1 MLCQTAAPARPP
13 RALSQLTRRAS
24 ASARVRRGG
33 LYPAPSR
40 ALGFDLGEA
49 AADKLRPEAE
59 AQALVEDAASLLFA
73 QDALRG
79 PAAQA
84 YLALLQ
90 QIALKASPTRL
101 FTAYGAFF
109 RAQQAT
115 GARTF
120 ADHVVDEVIA
130 GKGNPLAETCARGA
144 REPSA
149 LELAAVR
156 ADMDLLQRLCVS
168 EATVLGWC
176 ERLAES
182 ATPRRKQPASWLA
195 AAEALG
201 AASSSAAA
209 SDGGSPRGAAED
221 ETAVFSNDTDVDAV
235 WAAFKSATRRDTL
248 AAPPRP
254 STRVALRDA
263 IAESWAWSDALPALA
278 RHWALHGVG
287 EVGARSV
294 LEWAGPKTKL
304 QGFQGFCGGVGAD
317 GAPTGRY
324 GGDDDAETLR
334 ALVGAGTAWTAS
346 EDAFAS
352 RPGAAAARA
361 AIVEEL
367 ASASPRH
374 VLVHGPPGVGKR
386 FAARSAI
393 GAGFERGARC
403 VRLGR
408 GDLRALPEILAE
420 VAAHPRASF
429 VLFLEMPLC
438 LTPYAE
444 FHNELTAALD
454 GGGGAWPRTRR
465 WWPPRSRR
473 PGSSRGSGTKARRS
487 RGGSD
492 ASSRWKRRS
501 DGGSRGSRVRVS

>member
-1 MLCQTAAPARPP
+1 
-13 RALSQLTRRAS
+13 
-24 ASARVRRGG
+24 VR
-33 LYPAPSR
+33 LVAPSR
-40 ALGFDLGEA
+40 ALGFDLGET
-49 AADKLRPEAE
+49 DGNKLRPEAE

-90 QIALKASPTRL
+90 QISLKASPTRL

-115 GARTF
+115 GARSF
-120 ADHVVDEVIA
+120 ADHIVDEVIA

-221 ETAVFSNDTDVDAV
+221 TDVNDTDVDAV

-254 STRVALRDA
+254 STRAALRDA

-278 RHWALHGVG
+278 RHWALYGVG

-294 LEWAGPKTKL
+294 LQWTGPKTKL
-304 QGFQGFCGGVGAD
+304 QGFCGGEGAD

-324 GGDDDAETLR
+324 GGDDDADTLR

-420 VAAHPRASF
+420 AAAHPRASF

-454 GGGGAWPRTRR
+454 GGGGGSWPANATLVATALA
-465 WWPPRSRR
+465 PTGLK
-473 PGSSRGSGTKARRS
+473 PGEKDEGASLAGRFGRVVAM
-487 RGGSD
+487 D
-492 ASSRWKRRS
+492 AE
-501 DGGSRGSRVRVS
+501 

>member
-1 MLCQTAAPARPP
+1 MLCQTAAPAPPP

-24 ASARVRRGG
+24 ASARVRRV
-33 LYPAPSR
+33 APSR

-182 ATPRRKQPASWLA
+182 ATRGASSRRPGSPPPRRSAPLPPRRRRATGVH
-195 AAEALG
+195 LG
-201 AASSSAAA
+201 AP
-209 SDGGSPRGAAED
+209 PRTRPRCSRTTRTMTQSGPL
-221 ETAVFSNDTDVDAV
+221 SR
-235 WAAFKSATRRDTL
+235 ATRRDTR
-248 AAPPRP
+248 PPRRARRP
-254 STRVALRDA
+254 SAPRSATP

-408 GDLRALPEILAE
+408 GDLRALPRDPRRGRRAPPRVVRALPGD
-420 VAAHPRASF
+420 AAVPDAVRGVPQRADRG
-429 VLFLEMPLC
+429 
-438 LTPYAE
+438 AGRG
-444 FHNELTAALD
+444 
-454 GGGGAWPRTRR
+454 GGGGAWPANATLVATALA
-465 WWPPRSRR
+465 PTGLK
-473 PGSSRGSGTKARRS
+473 PGERDEG
-487 RGGSD
+487 
-492 ASSRWKRRS
+492 ASLAGRF
-501 DGGSRGSRVRVS
+501 GRVVAMEAEE

>member
-1 MLCQTAAPARPP
+1 MLCQTAAPAPPP

-24 ASARVRRGG
+24 ASARVRRV
-33 LYPAPSR
+33 APSR

-221 ETAVFSNDTDVDAV
+221 TDVNDTDVDAV

-254 STRVALRDA
+254 STRAALRDA

-278 RHWALHGVG
+278 RHWALYGVG

-294 LEWAGPKTKL
+294 LQWTGPKTKL
-304 QGFQGFCGGVGAD
+304 QGFCGGEGAD

-324 GGDDDAETLR
+324 GGDDDADTLR

-420 VAAHPRASF
+420 AAAHPRASF

-454 GGGGAWPRTRR
+454 GGGGGRGPRTRR

-487 RGGSD
+487 RGGSG

-501 DGGSRGSRVRVS
+501 DGGSRGSRVRLP

>member
-13 RALSQLTRRAS
+13 RAPSRLMRRAP
-24 ASARVRRGG
+24 ASARARLV
-33 LYPAPSR
+33 APSR
-40 ALGFDLGEA
+40 ALGFDLGET
-49 AADKLRPEAE
+49 DGNKLRPEAE

-90 QIALKASPTRL
+90 QISLKASPTRL

-209 SDGGSPRGAAED
+209 SDGGSPRAAAED
-221 ETAVFSNDTDVDAV
+221 ETAVFSDDADVDAV

-254 STRVALRDA
+254 STRAALREA

-294 LEWAGPKTKL
+294 LEWTGPKTKL
-304 QGFQGFCGGVGAD
+304 QGLKICGGEGGSARD
-317 GAPTGRY
+317 APTGRY
-324 GGDDDAETLR
+324 GGDDDADTLR
-334 ALVGAGTAWTAS
+334 ALIGAGTAWTAS

-420 VAAHPRASF
+420 AAAHPRASF

-454 GGGGAWPRTRR
+454 GGGGGAWPANATLVATALA
-465 WWPPRSRR
+465 PTGLK
-473 PGSSRGSGTKARRS
+473 PGERDEGASLAGRFGRVVAM
-487 RGGSD
+487 D
-492 ASSRWKRRS
+492 AEE
-501 DGGSRGSRVRVS
+501 

>member
-1 MLCQTAAPARPP
+1 MLCQTAAPAPPP

-24 ASARVRRGG
+24 ASARVRRV
-33 LYPAPSR
+33 APSR

-221 ETAVFSNDTDVDAV
+221 TDVNDTDVDAV

-254 STRVALRDA
+254 STRAALRDA

-278 RHWALHGVG
+278 RHWALYGVG

-294 LEWAGPKTKL
+294 LQWTGPKTKL
-304 QGFQGFCGGVGAD
+304 QGFCGGEGAD

-324 GGDDDAETLR
+324 GGDDDADTLR

-420 VAAHPRASF
+420 AAAHPRASF

-454 GGGGAWPRTRR
+454 GGGGGAWPANATRVATAR
-465 WWPPRSRR
+465 APTGLK
-473 PGSSRGSGTKARRS
+473 PGERDEG
-487 RGGSD
+487 
-492 ASSRWKRRS
+492 ASLAGRF
-501 DGGSRGSRVRVS
+501 GRVVAMEAEE

>member
-1 MLCQTAAPARPP
+1 MLCQTAAPAPPP

-24 ASARVRRGG
+24 ASARVRRV
-33 LYPAPSR
+33 APSR

-221 ETAVFSNDTDVDAV
+221 ETAVFSNDTDDDAV

-454 GGGGAWPRTRR
+454 GGGGGGGRGPRTRR

>member
-1 MLCQTAAPARPP
+1 MRRAPA
-13 RALSQLTRRAS
+13 SG
-24 ASARVRRGG
+24 RVRRV
-33 LYPAPSR
+33 AQSR

-90 QIALKASPTRL
+90 QISLKASPTRL

-201 AASSSAAA
+201 AAS
-209 SDGGSPRGAAED
+209 
-221 ETAVFSNDTDVDAV
+221 
-235 WAAFKSATRRDTL
+235 ATGVHL
-248 AAPPRP
+248 APP
-254 STRVALRDA
+254 
-263 IAESWAWSDALPALA
+263 
-278 RHWALHGVG
+278 
-287 EVGARSV
+287 
-294 LEWAGPKTKL
+294 
-304 QGFQGFCGGVGAD
+304 
-317 GAPTGRY
+317 
-324 GGDDDAETLR
+324 
-334 ALVGAGTAWTAS
+334 
-346 EDAFAS
+346 
-352 RPGAAAARA
+352 
-361 AIVEEL
+361 
-367 ASASPRH
+367 
-374 VLVHGPPGVGKR
+374 
-386 FAARSAI
+386 
-393 GAGFERGARC
+393 
-403 VRLGR
+403 
-408 GDLRALPEILAE
+408 
-420 VAAHPRASF
+420 
-429 VLFLEMPLC
+429 
-438 LTPYAE
+438 
-444 FHNELTAALD
+444 
-454 GGGGAWPRTRR
+454 PRTRPR
-465 WWPPRSRR
+465 FSRTTRTSTPSGPLSRAPRDATPWLPRRARRRAPRSAKRSPRAGPGATRCRR
-473 PGSSRGSGTKARRS
+473 WPGTGRS
-487 RGGSD
+487 T
-492 ASSRWKRRS
+492 A
-501 DGGSRGSRVRVS
+501 

>member
-1 MLCQTAAPARPP
+1 MLCQTAAAARPP
-13 RALSQLTRRAS
+13 RAPSRLMRRPPAS
-24 ASARVRRGG
+24 GRVRRV
-33 LYPAPSR
+33 AQSR

-90 QIALKASPTRL
+90 QISLKASPTRL

-209 SDGGSPRGAAED
+209 SDGGSPRGASED
-221 ETAVFSNDTDVDAV
+221 ETAVLSDDADVDAV

-254 STRVALRDA
+254 STLAALREA

-294 LEWAGPKTKL
+294 LEWTGPKTK
-304 QGFQGFCGGVGAD
+304 FRGFCGGEGVTV

-324 GGDDDAETLR
+324 GGDDDADTLR
-334 ALVGAGTAWTAS
+334 ALIGAGTAWTAS

-361 AIVEEL
+361 AIIEEL

-420 VAAHPRASF
+420 AAAHPRASF

-454 GGGGAWPRTRR
+454 GGGGGAWPANATLVATALA
-465 WWPPRSRR
+465 PTGLK
-473 PGSSRGSGTKARRS
+473 PGERDEGASLAGRFGRVVAM
-487 RGGSD
+487 D
-492 ASSRWKRRS
+492 AEE
-501 DGGSRGSRVRVS
+501 

>member
-1 MLCQTAAPARPP
+1 MRRAPA
-13 RALSQLTRRAS
+13 SG
-24 ASARVRRGG
+24 RVRRV
-33 LYPAPSR
+33 AQSR

-90 QIALKASPTRL
+90 QISLKASPTRL

-209 SDGGSPRGAAED
+209 SDGGSPRAAAED
-221 ETAVFSNDTDVDAV
+221 ETAVLSDDADVDAV

-254 STRVALRDA
+254 STRAALREA

-294 LEWAGPKTKL
+294 LQWTGPKTKL
-304 QGFQGFCGGVGAD
+304 QGFLWGRGRHRRRAHRAVRRRRRRGHAPRAGRRGHGVDGVRGRLRVEAGRGGGA
-317 GAPTGRY
+317 R
-324 GGDDDAETLR
+324 GDR
-334 ALVGAGTAWTAS
+334 RGAGERLPAPRAGARPARGGQ
-346 EDAFAS
+346 AFRGAV
-352 RPGAAAARA
+352 RHRRGVRARRAVRAPGPRRLARA
-361 AIVEEL
+361 
-367 ASASPRH
+367 PRDPRR
-374 VLVHGPPGVGKR
+374 GRRAPPRV
-386 FAARSAI
+386 
-393 GAGFERGARC
+393 
-403 VRLGR
+403 V
-408 GDLRALPEILAE
+408 RALPGD
-420 VAAHPRASF
+420 AAVPDAVRGVPQRAD
-429 VLFLEMPLC
+429 LRRW
-438 LTPYAE
+438 
-444 FHNELTAALD
+444 TA
-454 GGGGAWPRTRR
+454 GGGGRGPRTRR

-487 RGGSD
+487 RGGSG
-492 ASSRWKRRS
+492 ASSRWTRRSDGRRRS
-501 DGGSRGSRVRVS
+501 DGGSRVSLP

>member
-1 MLCQTAAPARPP
+1 MLCQTAAPAPPP

-24 ASARVRRGG
+24 ASARVRRV
-33 LYPAPSR
+33 APSR

-195 AAEALG
+195 AAGRSAPLPPRRRRATGVHLGAPPRTRTSTTRTSTPSGPLSRAPRDATPWPPAAPVDARRAPRRDRRAAGLERRAAGAGQALG
-201 AASSSAAA
+201 ALRRGRGGREERFAVDGPQDQAPGFLWGRGRGRRAHRAVRRRRRRGHAPRACRRGHGVDGVRGTPSRRGRARRRRARRSSRSWRAPLRATCWCTARPGWANVSRRGPPSARGSSEARGACAWAAA
-209 SDGGSPRGAAED
+209 TCARSRDPRRG
-221 ETAVFSNDTDVDAV
+221 
-235 WAAFKSATRRDTL
+235 RR
-248 AAPPRP
+248 APPR
-254 STRVALRDA
+254 V
-263 IAESWAWSDALPALA
+263 
-278 RHWALHGVG
+278 V
-287 EVGARSV
+287 
-294 LEWAGPKTKL
+294 
-304 QGFQGFCGGVGAD
+304 
-317 GAPTGRY
+317 
-324 GGDDDAETLR
+324 
-334 ALVGAGTAWTAS
+334 
-346 EDAFAS
+346 
-352 RPGAAAARA
+352 
-361 AIVEEL
+361 
-367 ASASPRH
+367 
-374 VLVHGPPGVGKR
+374 
-386 FAARSAI
+386 
-393 GAGFERGARC
+393 
-403 VRLGR
+403 
-408 GDLRALPEILAE
+408 RALPGD
-420 VAAHPRASF
+420 AAVPDAVRGVPQRADRG
-429 VLFLEMPLC
+429 
-438 LTPYAE
+438 AGRG
-444 FHNELTAALD
+444 
-454 GGGGAWPRTRR
+454 GGGGAWPANATLVATALA
-465 WWPPRSRR
+465 PTGLK
-473 PGSSRGSGTKARRS
+473 PGERDEG
-487 RGGSD
+487 
-492 ASSRWKRRS
+492 ASLAGRF
-501 DGGSRGSRVRVS
+501 GRVVAMEAEE

>member
-1 MLCQTAAPARPP
+1 MLCQTAAPAPPP

-24 ASARVRRGG
+24 ASARVRRV
-33 LYPAPSR
+33 APSR

-176 ERLAES
+176 ERLAERDAAAQAAGVLARRRRGARRRFLLGGGERRGFTS
-182 ATPRRKQPASWLA
+182 GRRRGHGRQRHGRRRRLGRFQERHATRHPGRPAAPVDARRAPRRDRRELGLERRA
-195 AAEALG
+195 AGAGQALG
-201 AASSSAAA
+201 ALRRGRGGREERFAV
-209 SDGGSPRGAAED
+209 DGPQDQAPGFLWGRGRGRRAHRAVRRRRRRGHAPRAC
-221 ETAVFSNDTDVDAV
+221 
-235 WAAFKSATRRDTL
+235 RRG
-248 AAPPRP
+248 
-254 STRVALRDA
+254 
-263 IAESWAWSDALPALA
+263 
-278 RHWALHGVG
+278 HGVD
-287 EVGARSV
+287 
-294 LEWAGPKTKL
+294 
-304 QGFQGFCGGVGAD
+304 GFV
-317 GAPTGRY
+317 
-324 GGDDDAETLR
+324 
-334 ALVGAGTAWTAS
+334 

-420 VAAHPRASF
+420 AAAHPRASF

-454 GGGGAWPRTRR
+454 GGGGGGAWPANATLVATALA
-465 WWPPRSRR
+465 PTGLK
-473 PGSSRGSGTKARRS
+473 PGERDEG
-487 RGGSD
+487 
-492 ASSRWKRRS
+492 ASLAGRF
-501 DGGSRGSRVRVS
+501 GRVVAMEAEE